1 MVGRIEK
8 NVRINGVMIKIL
20 IETRTKW
27 ECAEAAGSSNF
38 NMGFLS
44 SILQG
49 FSSLPVLFPR
59 SVHITAFCHPSLLE
73 LWACAG
79 HFSRPHHPRV
89 SSTARALASATA
101 RVRVLWRQTS
111 SRWKEKCGWLRMRQ
125 TLKKYPSALI
135 HWPVMTCL
143 SASQVKPIYSPVPL
157 TTNFGQKRRQQ
168 TQQYTGAC
176 RGRRE

>member
-1 MVGRIEK
+1 MHSLENDEVRKEIQGNGGEDRKKEK

-73 LWACAG
+73 L
-79 HFSRPHHPRV
+79 
-89 SSTARALASATA
+89 
-101 RVRVLWRQTS
+101 
-111 SRWKEKCGWLRMRQ
+111 
-125 TLKKYPSALI
+125 
-135 HWPVMTCL
+135 
-143 SASQVKPIYSPVPL
+143 
-157 TTNFGQKRRQQ
+157 
-168 TQQYTGAC
+168 
-176 RGRRE
+176 